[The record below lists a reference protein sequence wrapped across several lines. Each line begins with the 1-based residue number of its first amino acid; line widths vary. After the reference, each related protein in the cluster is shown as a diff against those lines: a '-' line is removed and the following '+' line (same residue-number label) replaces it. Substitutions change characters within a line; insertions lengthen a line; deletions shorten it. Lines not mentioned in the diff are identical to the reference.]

1 MDLKD
6 YSNFIKDN
14 SENATEHTFRTPLE
28 NLLNKLKLDN
38 SIDIIHEAKKEISE
52 DGTPDFKVIRGDK
65 SLFKK
70 LIGYIECKKLNYDLN
85 KLIDSKQIKKYN
97 KTSQNILITNY
108 REFVLLNDGKVTLK
122 ASIEDEISISNIINN
137 FFKYEYATIKTKFKL
152 VEALSTQSFY
162 FATTLRDYILDK
174 SNTKERFYK
183 KFNALY
189 EEFNNSIHLTYSLDE
204 FCDIYS
210 QSLIY
215 GLFIARIDGT
225 IFNEIERDPIIN
237 IPEYYTLLIEFLD
250 TGYQRLKRPQKIEL
264 AINSIVKNLNLIDII
279 KIENELN
286 ATKDDLIIYLYEEFL
301 KEYDKLRATENRKE
315 SGVYYTPPK
324 VTNFIVRGVSDILES
339 KFNLKDRFLNKDI
352 KILDFATGTGTFL
365 ANIFDELLV
374 KANDELYRERIKDK
388 IVNDIF
394 GFELLFTP
402 YIVAHTNLIRKL
414 KAKNIEL
421 SEDERVGVYLTN
433 TLDLSSH
440 SISNFLPY
448 LEEENK
454 KATDIKNRDDIL
466 IVVGNP
472 PYNSNSKNVDEKITL
487 LLEDYKRGLNEKN
500 IKPLNDDY
508 IKFLRFAQMKIDKA
522 GFGVVGVIT
531 NNSFLDGL
539 VHKKMR
545 ENLLKS
551 FDEIYIINLHGNSL
565 KKEGDKNIF
574 DIMVGVNISLFI
586 KHKKPLKN
594 KKLYYYSTLENNLIT
609 REEKLNFLEKSSL
622 DSIDFKELEV
632 KEPNYFFV
640 YKDNKNIDEYNK
652 FWSVTDIFNPEV
664 KTIGVLTKKDNIAI
678 HYKKDNLINL
688 KNDFYILENNELIS
702 KYEITQK
709 GEWKLQK
716 AREVLK
722 DNFNITEI
730 YINPFDKRY
739 TSYSEK
745 QGFIAR
751 PVYKVMKHIFNKENI
766 LICFTRHLISENN
779 FKHIF
784 ITNRI
789 VESSII
795 SKTKNYVTP
804 LYTYGKLDS
813 KTLDFNEYEK
823 QPNFTKQFK
832 DFLQTLL
839 FKPTPEEILAY
850 IYARLHSQK
859 YREKYFEFL
868 KIDFPKVPFTEDKKL
883 FFKYAKLGTKLI
895 DLHLLKD
902 ELEDSEININGL
914 KGSRFIEKIILENDI
929 LSLNDD
935 IKISGVTKEI
945 FEFEIGSY
953 KVIDKW
959 LKYRKKDKIKLSND
973 DLIHLK
979 QMIISIKKTIEVMKN
994 IDKIK

>member
-1 MDLKD
+1 MNLEN
-6 YSNFIKDN
+6 YTNFIKQN
-14 SENATEHTFRTPLE
+14 SKNSTEHTFRTPLE
-28 NLLNKLKLDN
+28 NLLNELKLDD
-38 SIDIIHEAKKEISE
+38 SIEIIHEAKKEIGE
-52 DGTPDFKVIRGDK
+52 DGTPDFKVTKDDK

-70 LIGYIECKKLNYDLN
+70 LIGYIECKKLDYDLN
-85 KLIDSKQIKKYN
+85 KLIDSKQIQKYN

-108 REFVLLNDGKVTLK
+108 KEFILLNDGKVTFK
-122 ASIEDEISISNIINN
+122 ATIDDNISIQNIVNS
-137 FFKYEYATIKTKFKL
+137 FLKYEYALIKTSSKIIEVL
-152 VEALSTQSFY
+152 ATQSFY
-162 FATTLRDYILDK
+162 LSTTLRDYIKEDK
-174 SNTKERFYK
+174 NSISKFYK
-183 KFNALY
+183 KFNSLFK
-189 EEFNNSIHLTYSLDE
+189 EFGNSINYNYSLDE

-210 QSLIY
+210 QSLVY
-215 GLFIARIDGT
+215 GLFIARLDGAK
-225 IFNEIERDPIIN
+225 FNEIEKNPIMN

-250 TGYQRLKRPQKIEL
+250 SGYQWFKRPLKIEIV
-264 AINSIVKNLNLIDII
+264 INSITKNLNLIDIEY
-279 KIENELN
+279 IEKNEKKN
-286 ATKDDLIIYLYEEFL
+286 KDELIIYLYEVFL

-315 SGVYYTPPK
+315 SGVYYTPPI
-324 VTNFIVRGVSDILES
+324 VTNFIVRSISNILES

-365 ANIFDELLV
+365 LNIFDELLV
-374 KANDELYRERIKDK
+374 KADDELYRERIKDK

-421 SEDERVGVYLTN
+421 SEDERIGVYLTN

-440 SISNFLPY
+440 SISNLLPY
-448 LEEENK
+448 LEEETL
-454 KATDIKNRDDIL
+454 KAQEIKQADDIL

-472 PYNSNSKNVDEKITL
+472 PYNSNSKDKSEKITL

-508 IKFLRFAQMKIDKA
+508 IKFLRFAQFKIDKA

-545 ENLLKS
+545 ENLLNS

-594 KKLYYYSTLENNLIT
+594 KKLYYYSTLENNLIS
-609 REEKLNFLEKSSL
+609 REDKLKFLEKNSL

-640 YKDNKNIDEYNK
+640 YKDNKNIDEYNE
-652 FWSVTDIFNPEV
+652 FLSVTDIFINYGVGIQSGKDSLLINHTKEKLSNNILDVLNNDNEEYLRKKYNLKDSNNWKLKNFKKITFNTNDIEKIIYRPFDMRYVLYNQKALYRSVSKIFKHILYKKNISLIVPRQADV
-664 KTIGVLTKKDNIAI
+664 KT
-678 HYKKDNLINL
+678 Y
-688 KNDFYILENNELIS
+688 
-702 KYEITQK
+702 
-709 GEWKLQK
+709 
-716 AREVLK
+716 
-722 DNFNITEI
+722 
-730 YINPFDKRY
+730 
-739 TSYSEK
+739 
-745 QGFIAR
+745 
-751 PVYKVMKHIFNKENI
+751 
-766 LICFTRHLISENN
+766 
-779 FKHIF
+779 KHIF
-784 ITNRI
+784 ISNI
-789 VESSII
+789 LVENI
-795 SKTKNYVTP
+795 SVGNALKYGAGSVFP
-804 LYTYGKLDS
+804 LYFYHETMGH
-813 KTLDFNEYEK
+813 TEK
-823 QPNFTKQFK
+823 KPNFTDKFN
-832 DFLQTLL
+832 DFLKTLP
-839 FKPTPEEILAY
+839 FKPTPENILSY

-883 FFKYAKLGTKLI
+883 FFKYSKLGTKLI

-902 ELEDSEININGL
+902 ELEDNEIKINGL
-914 KGSRFIEKIILENDI
+914 KGSRLIEKITLEDDI

-935 IKISGVTKEI
+935 IKINGVTKDI
-945 FEFEIGSY
+945 YEFEIGSY

-959 LKYRKKDKIKLSND
+959 LKYRKKDNIELSND

-979 QMIISIKKTIEVMKN
+979 QMIISIKETIKVMKV